1 MKKRI
6 IGLCFLMAGC
16 SSQQVTYEEHGTYT
30 DLGHFPLIEW
40 PLGQPSPVK
49 RLVID
54 QGIPK
59 SAPIVVASFA
69 NIDHLTEVSSLGR
82 YLSEFFVNDLV
93 AYGYP
98 VYDLEAQ
105 DEIMLIRS
113 LGAIYRTRE
122 GHLGDGLLTQTI
134 KEPDLLAKGV
144 RYVLTGTYTE
154 LDDRIIVQ
162 ARLIDISDAKIA
174 STLALSLAR
183 RDMIAELSS
192 RKPRGKRL
200 EVVGP

>member
-1 MKKRI
+1 
-6 IGLCFLMAGC
+6 MAGC

-30 DLGHFPLIEW
+30 DLSHFPLIEW

-59 SAPIVVASFA
+59 SSRIVVASFA
-69 NIDHLTEVSSLGR
+69 NLDNLTEVSSLGR

-105 DEIMLIRS
+105 DEIVLIKA

-122 GHLGDGLLTQTI
+122 GRLGDGLLTQTI
-134 KEPDLLAKGV
+134 QETDLLNKGV

-154 LDDRIIVQ
+154 LDERIIVQ
-162 ARLIDISDAKIA
+162 AKLIDITDSKLV
-174 STLALSLAR
+174 STVALSLAR
-183 RDMIAELSS
+183 QDMIAELSS

-200 EVVGP
+200 EVTGP